1 MTKFALALIAPAA
14 LVLGFGMVANA
25 HPPGGA
31 VPVVSD
37 TPPTAGSSF
46 NVQVK
51 CSLIGA
57 SVVFT
62 VNSVPAQTVTA
73 TCVAQT
79 AALTT
84 GSMAAQT
91 GTLGVAK

>member
-1 MTKFALALIAPAA
+1 MKKFALALMASAA
-14 LVLGFGMVANA
+14 MVLGFGMVANA
-25 HPPGGA
+25 SPPGGA

-37 TPPTAGSSF
+37 TTPTAGSSF
-46 NVQVK
+46 IVEVK
-51 CSLIGA
+51 CSPIGA

-73 TCVAQT
+73 MCVAQT

-84 GSMAAQT
+84 GLMVAQT